1 MSGSFLSA
9 VRLSLRWRFYLG
21 FGAVVATLLALLSG
35 AVLSL
40 DTVGERFRT
49 LVNGPVEEMLVTKD
63 LRARILG
70 LGFVVHHYV
79 SDEDPLYTQQY
90 RQRVQEVELA
100 LERLLGRSDLTPAQV
115 DLLREAQRQW
125 GVFKGMVRELH
136 EQRGALD
143 HARLSERLDDLAA
156 YLTRIAHT
164 LDRVTD
170 ESVERLHAEVQWS
183 AELRQ
188 KAVAVLAS
196 LFVGGLVLALTT
208 GAGLLRTVVAP
219 LRELEDCVDCLGGGR
234 LPAPRGGV
242 GDLQEVSGRI
252 QRVARVLEQES
263 AHDPLTGLYS
273 FRAFHEAAEREIHR
287 ANRYNRPFALV
298 LVDIDDFRHVN
309 ETFGYLAGD
318 SVICSV
324 AARIQS
330 HVRPTDVAARYGGEE
345 IALLLAETDEEG
357 ALETAERIRR
367 TVSETPLNMGEARTL
382 RVTVSV
388 GVALFPDDA
397 EDLASLLQAAGEA
410 LRAAQ
415 ASGKNRVC
423 SWSELSH
430 FG

>member
-9 VRLSLRWRFYLG
+9 VRRSLRWRCYLG
-21 FGAVVATLLALLSG
+21 FGAVVTALLALLSG
-35 AVLSL
+35 AVLTL

-49 LVNGPVEEMLVTKD
+49 LVDGPVEEMLVTQD

-79 SDEDPLYTQQY
+79 NDGEPIHGRQY
-90 RQRVQEVELA
+90 RQRVQEVELG
-100 LERLLGRSDLTPAQV
+100 LERLLERDDITPEQAA
-115 DLLREAQRQW
+115 LLREARHRW
-125 GVFKGMVRELH
+125 AEFKNGVRELR
-136 EQRGALD
+136 ERRGRL
-143 HARLSERLDDLAA
+143 ARVELSARLDDLVAS
-156 YLTRIAHT
+156 LTRIAHT
-164 LDRVTD
+164 LDRVAD

-188 KAVAVLAS
+188 KAVAILAS
-196 LFVGGLVLALTT
+196 VFVGGLVLALTS

-219 LRELEDCVDCLGGGR
+219 LRELEDCVDCAHVGADVSGYVRQGAR
-234 LPAPRGGV
+234 LPERDHV
-242 GDLQEVSGRI
+242 
-252 QRVARVLEQES
+252 
-263 AHDPLTGLYS
+263 HDPLTGLYG

-287 ANRYNRPFALV
+287 ANRYNRPFALI
-298 LVDIDDFRHVN
+298 LVDIDDFRRVN
-309 ETFGYLAGD
+309 EAFGYLAGD

-324 AARIQS
+324 AARIQA

-345 IALLLAETDEEG
+345 VAVLLAETDEEG

-367 TVSETPLNMGEARTL
+367 AVSGTLLNMGEARTL
-382 RVTVSV
+382 RVTVSI

-397 EDLASLLQAAGEA
+397 EDLGRLLQAADEA

-423 SWSELSH
+423 SWGELSH
-430 FG
+430 FGRL

>member
-9 VRLSLRWRFYLG
+9 VRRSLRWRCYLG
-21 FGAVVATLLALLSG
+21 FGAVVAALLALLSG
-35 AVLSL
+35 AVLTL

-49 LVNGPVEEMLVTKD
+49 LVDGPVEEMLVTQD

-79 SDEDPLYTQQY
+79 NDGAPIHGRQY
-90 RQRVQEVELA
+90 RQRVQEVELG
-100 LERLLGRSDLTPAQV
+100 LERLLERDDITPEQAA
-115 DLLREAQRQW
+115 LLREARHRW
-125 GVFKGMVRELH
+125 AEFKNGVRELR
-136 EQRGALD
+136 ERRGRLA
-143 HARLSERLDDLAA
+143 HAELSARLDDLVAS
-156 YLTRIAHT
+156 LTRIAHT
-164 LDRVTD
+164 LDRVAD

-188 KAVAVLAS
+188 KAVAILAS
-196 LFVGGLVLALTT
+196 VFVGGLVLALTS

-219 LRELEDCVDCLGGGR
+219 LRELEDCVDCAHVGADVSGYVRQGAR
-234 LPAPRGGV
+234 LPERDYV
-242 GDLQEVSGRI
+242 
-252 QRVARVLEQES
+252 
-263 AHDPLTGLYS
+263 HDPLTGLYG

-287 ANRYNRPFALV
+287 ANRYNRPFALI
-298 LVDIDDFRHVN
+298 LVDIDNFRRVN
-309 ETFGYLAGD
+309 EAFGYLAGD

-345 IALLLAETDEEG
+345 IAVLLAETDEEG

-367 TVSETPLNMGEARTL
+367 AVSETLLNMGEARTL
-382 RVTVSV
+382 RVTVSI

-397 EDLASLLQAAGEA
+397 EDLGRLLQAADEA

-430 FG
+430 FGRL

>member
-9 VRLSLRWRFYLG
+9 IRQSLRWRFYLG

-49 LVNGPVEEMLVTKD
+49 LVNGPVEEMLVVKD

-79 SDEDPLYTQQY
+79 SDEDPLYAQQY

-100 LERLLGRSDLTPAQV
+100 LDRLLGRDDLTPTQV

-125 GVFKGMVRELH
+125 GVFKAMVGELRG
-136 EQRGALD
+136 QRGAMD
-143 HARLSERLDDLAA
+143 HARLSERLNDLAA

-208 GAGLLRTVVAP
+208 GAGLLRTVVTP
-219 LRELEDCVDCLGGGR
+219 LRELEDCVECLEGGR
-234 LPAPRGGV
+234 LPAPRA

-252 QRVARVLEQES
+252 QRVARALEQES

-298 LVDIDDFRHVN
+298 LVDIDDFRRVN